1 MLKNYFITALRNLS
15 RNRSFT
21 IINIFGLALGISAAL
36 VLFKI
41 VIFEKSFDTYL
52 TNYDH
57 LYRFTK
63 KVISPNLVEQEAGM
77 QNPFAEAFK
86 TDYPDL
92 GTPVRTFY
100 IGENQLSVQN
110 ITGDWT
116 HYEQRDGI
124 SFVDEEFFKLFDYEW
139 KVGDPETA
147 LSKPKSAVISI
158 SLAEKYFG
166 VTDGGYDRVLGKEM
180 KLNNDLTIFITG
192 VVTDPPKNASL
203 PFKLMIEYES
213 VAEIFDFFQPDSWG
227 STSSN
232 AHVYFLANEN
242 VTAQQIRDVL
252 PAMSEK
258 YMPETEN
265 ETVFQLQALA
275 DMHFQPEYNVYGN
288 SAKSPDFLT
297 VPIAIGVFLILTACI
312 NFVNLSTALAIKR
325 SKEVGIR
332 KVLGGVRNQ
341 LVFQF
346 MGETFLITVIATL
359 ISLGVAELAMTN
371 MEELIGYSLSLELM
385 KDISLLLVALG
396 VVVGVTLL
404 AGLYPSFILSRLKPV
419 AVLRSK
425 GQSSLSGNINTRRG
439 LVVFQFLISQ
449 VLVICTLV
457 VISQMKFFE
466 NKDLG
471 FRKSSI
477 ITFPLP
483 SNEEAKLNF
492 MGNEL
497 QTFPGVEGVSFS
509 FASPLSDN
517 NIGSTFGYA
526 PLETTGEFDAAFKV
540 IDENYLDLYDIKLL
554 AGSDISKFDTTLSE
568 AIISEQALKLMGLE
582 NPEDA
587 IGETIRSG
595 FNGDKRVVGV
605 FKDFHNKDLRDKVD
619 PIIMVKYAGYY
630 YEGAVRFEGSE
641 SQTSNLVKKLEE
653 TWTAQYP
660 DTIFDYTL
668 LSEKIMENYEEEAR
682 VLTLFQIFSGLAIFI
697 GCLGLYGLVSFMA
710 NQKTKEIGIRKVLG
724 ASVNQILNLF
734 SKELLV
740 LIGIAFLLAAP
751 LGYYLMNDW
760 LSGFEFRIGLSVW
773 VFAAAIG
780 FTLLIGAITTG
791 LRSFRAA
798 TSNPV
803 DSLRSE

>member
-1 MLKNYFITALRNLS
+1 M
-15 RNRSFT
+15 
-21 IINIFGLALGISAAL
+21 
-36 VLFKI
+36 
-41 VIFEKSFDTYL
+41 
-52 TNYDH
+52 
-57 LYRFTK
+57 
-63 KVISPNLVEQEAGM
+63 
-77 QNPFAEAFK
+77 
-86 TDYPDL
+86 
-92 GTPVRTFY
+92 
-100 IGENQLSVQN
+100 
-110 ITGDWT
+110 
-116 HYEQRDGI
+116 
-124 SFVDEEFFKLFDYEW
+124 
-139 KVGDPETA
+139 
-147 LSKPKSAVISI
+147 
-158 SLAEKYFG
+158 
-166 VTDGGYDRVLGKEM
+166 
-180 KLNNDLTIFITG
+180 
-192 VVTDPPKNASL
+192 
-203 PFKLMIEYES
+203 
-213 VAEIFDFFQPDSWG
+213 
-227 STSSN
+227 
-232 AHVYFLANEN
+232 
-242 VTAQQIRDVL
+242 
-252 PAMSEK
+252 
-258 YMPETEN
+258 
-265 ETVFQLQALA
+265 
-275 DMHFQPEYNVYGN
+275 
-288 SAKSPDFLT
+288 
-297 VPIAIGVFLILTACI
+297 
-312 NFVNLSTALAIKR
+312 
-325 SKEVGIR
+325 
-332 KVLGGVRNQ
+332 
-341 LVFQF
+341 
-346 MGETFLITVIATL
+346 
-359 ISLGVAELAMTN
+359 
-371 MEELIGYSLSLELM
+371 
-385 KDISLLLVALG
+385 
-396 VVVGVTLL
+396 
-404 AGLYPSFILSRLKPV
+404 
-419 AVLRSK
+419 
-425 GQSSLSGNINTRRG
+425 
-439 LVVFQFLISQ
+439 
-449 VLVICTLV
+449 
-457 VISQMKFFE
+457 
-466 NKDLG
+466 
-471 FRKSSI
+471 
-477 ITFPLP
+477 
-483 SNEEAKLNF
+483 
-492 MGNEL
+492 
-497 QTFPGVEGVSFS
+497 
-509 FASPLSDN
+509 
-517 NIGSTFGYA
+517 
-526 PLETTGEFDAAFKV
+526 